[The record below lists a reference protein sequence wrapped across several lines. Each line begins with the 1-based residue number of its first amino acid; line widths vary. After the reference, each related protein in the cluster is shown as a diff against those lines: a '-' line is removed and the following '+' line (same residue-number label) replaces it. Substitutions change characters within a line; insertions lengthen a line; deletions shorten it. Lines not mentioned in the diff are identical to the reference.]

1 VLRNGN
7 DHREKAD
14 QRGSRRMTRD
24 DFLHALSVSVHVI
37 DYLALAV
44 LLGGLLFVSVLWPAG
59 AQDRRTRTI
68 LVVSVLAGVFGAIA
82 TVLLSAQYATA
93 GAAVVDVLEAPF
105 GRTAAAMAL
114 LWLLAAV
121 VVVAVLQRGEQVVQ
135 SLAWRVGAAAVAIGL
150 LRTTG
155 MNGHSSETAEASLG
169 MIADFLHL
177 GGVSVWVGGLTVMSI
192 GLLPRR
198 KAGELADV
206 VPKFSKFA
214 MISVLAIVASGLIL
228 VWQIIG
234 SIGAIFDTSYGRVLI
249 IKLSV
254 FALVLLAAM
263 KSKNWVEKRL
273 QLAVL
278 ESRRPMVRA
287 LSLSV
292 GAETVLVVAV
302 LVAAS
307 VLVTANPGH

>member
-1 VLRNGN
+1 MSH
-7 DHREKAD
+7 DE
-14 QRGSRRMTRD
+14 
-24 DFLHALSVSVHVI
+24 FLHSLSVLVHVV

-59 AQDRRTRTI
+59 AADRRTRTI
-68 LVVSVLAGVFGAIA
+68 LVVSVVVGVLGAIA

-93 GAAVVDVLEAPF
+93 GSAIVDVLQAPF

-121 VVVAVLQRGEQVVQ
+121 VVVAVLQRGEQVVR
-135 SLAWRVGAAAVAIGL
+135 SLPWRVGAIVVAVGL

-155 MNGHSSETAEASLG
+155 MNGHSAETADASLG

-177 GGVSVWVGGLTVMSI
+177 GGVSAWVGGLTVMSI

-198 KAGELADV
+198 SAGELADV

-214 MISVLAIVASGLIL
+214 MVSVLAIVSSGLIL
-228 VWQIIG
+228 AWQIVG
-234 SIGAIFDTSYGRVLI
+234 SVGAVFDTSYGRLLI
-249 IKLSV
+249 IKLSI
-254 FALVLLAAM
+254 FALVLAAAM
-263 KSKNWVEKRL
+263 VSKNWVEKRL
-273 QLAVL
+273 QVAVVD
-278 ESRRPMVRA
+278 SPRPAVRA
-287 LSLSV
+287 FVLSV